1 MLPLFVFLGSVNAT
15 LKRFED
21 VGRNDAAVAKDKVMF
36 QGNSKI
42 CQDRLGLE
50 LMLLDDVRED
60 HEDVGLVAAGHERFK
75 MLHTLLELINCPVFS
90 SFVRP
95 HDRMDLP
102 DRVYHVGDHA
112 ELDLIVAYAA
122 SISISRSAN
131 HRQPETTIVQ
141 VLEVDCFGHALAYS
155 NGFFCFKALKPIN
168 AARRLFKD
176 SFHIVKT
183 KEMAKSHLLPLKG

>member
-1 MLPLFVFLGSVNAT
+1 
-15 LKRFED
+15 
-21 VGRNDAAVAKDKVMF
+21 MF
-36 QGNSKI
+36 QGNSKL

-60 HEDVGLVAAGHERFK
+60 HEDVGLVAAGYERFEL
-75 MLHTLLELINCPVFS
+75 LHTVIKHINRPVFS

-102 DRVYHVGDHA
+102 DRVDYVSDHVEVG
-112 ELDLIVAYAA
+112 LILAYVAI
-122 SISISRSAN
+122 ISISRSVN
-131 HRQPETTIVQ
+131 HRQPETSVVQ

-155 NGFFCFKALKPIN
+155 NGFFSLKALKPIN

-176 SFHIVKT
+176 TFHIVKT